1 MTLSAADRRLRG
13 RGPPFR
19 AAALLLVLAV
29 LLLSGTPLGFFSASS
44 VAASPHV
51 SSSATGAKSP
61 PQPPPVTET
70 VTAQNQT
77 IGDLSD
83 FWGVGVNPAV
93 TLANSTSETQPTPI
107 NWYTWP
113 AGAFADTVNI
123 TSGTL
128 WTEGYPT
135 QEATNESQF
144 VTWCKSV
151 SCHAIISLP
160 GEIDSPATGAY
171 DVAYTEQTLGFYPD
185 YWEIGNEPYLWLH
198 FGENW
203 SSWQA
208 TDYSTVSPMEYAFEV
223 QAYVSAI
230 RAVAPN
236 ASIIG
241 LPGVGHGS
249 SPDGVWINATVA
261 VNGPNIT
268 AVAIHDYPAE
278 APATGTLAKFFQ
290 TLTNKGS
297 NMTNRIL
304 TDEQEVKAACSSC
317 SIKFLVD
324 EFGAGTGVLGAYQPY
339 MHTYPEVPY
348 ITAELLIMTESNV
361 SNADVFAL
369 RSAYNG
375 SLFNAQ
381 GLPLPLD
388 SLYTQILPHYDPLP
402 LETTISAA
410 HGAPKVF
417 AGVSENP
424 QSNSLTLLAVNTNT
438 VTSVQ
443 LSVAG
448 PIFPRSG
455 SYSIWQANNSTNP
468 VNGTFSHSFGFETT
482 PSWLIPPMGVI
493 LVSVCHSNA
502 SLSSG
507 GQYPLTFCESG
518 LPTGTPWS
526 VTIGTGLP
534 TYSFTQTITLMES
547 PGAYAYTIGTIAGW
561 RIGNSSGS
569 VTVASGP
576 SSVQLPWAA
585 VTFPVNFSESG
596 LPNGTRWSVWLGDQ
610 WFDSNSSYFT
620 VYEPNGTYNYTFGI
634 VGGWTTTPRTGWV
647 YVDVTPVQV
656 TTTWTQVTYSVQF
669 HETGLPARTPWSV
682 NVSGTAGYSTTTTLF
697 VQEPNGTYLYTVG
710 SVPGYTPNT
719 YGGEVVVRNTV
730 AYVPLTWTKNAS
742 VYSVRFNETGL
753 GAGTVWNVSLNGT
766 VQRTNTS
773 AITFY
778 VGNGTL
784 NYSLGE
790 GAGWAPSSYLGS
802 VTVTGA
808 PATVN
813 ISYTRI
819 TYLVTF
825 NETGLPYPRP
835 SGNWSVTV
843 NGTTY
848 LASTNPVLTTPEPN
862 GTYPYKVGPES
873 GYTTSWQGTFTV
885 NGSAV
890 EVLVPFTPTLFYVG
904 FNSTGLSGAESY
916 RLNVTGYESK
926 VCYNGNLCPY
936 SLTNGT
942 YSYNATPSIKG
953 WGIYPLNQTFTV
965 NGHSVAL
972 LLNFSLFFPVTF
984 NEIGLSSPFNWTV
997 SLNGSG
1003 VLATSPSIAFA
1014 APNGTYNFS
1023 VQGIPGLVATP
1034 DQGRITV
1041 AGSSVSQTILFAV
1054 ATVPINF
1061 TESGLPS
1068 GTNWS
1073 VVFNQ
1078 TLYYSNR
1085 AIISIP
1091 VANGTDPYRIDS
1103 VAGYRP
1109 SPRTGDVVVDG
1120 TAFSV
1125 PVTFTVYEQVLPV
1138 NFTETG
1144 LSAGTNWSVL
1154 LNGSLSYST
1163 GTTVSFM
1170 EPNGSYIFQIVPHTW
1185 FTASP
1190 TGGQI
1195 TVDGTGTSTEVT
1207 WTHVIPVFNVT
1218 FTSTGLASGTN
1229 WSVTLGN
1236 QTRSSDGG
1244 TTVTFSE
1251 RNGTYDYQVGAVQD
1265 YSLANPSASV
1275 VVAGE
1280 PVEVQLDWKLSTYA
1294 VTFTE
1299 TGLPTGMNWSV
1310 RIEGTAHFSNGT
1322 GTVTVPE
1329 PNGSYPYTFGIVPGY
1344 APSFLGGTVTVA
1356 GADQNVEVSFSRVT
1370 YPVTFTET
1378 GLPSGTEW
1386 SVALSGSAPQS
1397 SGSSEI
1403 DFEEPNGTYT
1413 YTVSGISGWTTLY
1426 YRGIVTLPGQSAFT
1440 VAWVR
1445 VLYAVTVSETGLP
1458 SGSTWSVNL
1467 NGSVVKGTTT
1477 SLAFKEPNGTY
1488 SFTVQLPSGY
1498 GSNVSAGSVHVDGTS
1513 VKVPLLVT
1521 ANPAGGSGGMLSRTD
1536 EQLLAVG
1543 AVVVM
1548 VGLVMVFWLR
1558 SRKGPDAPPPVPPT
1572 AI

>member
-1 MTLSAADRRLRG
+1 M
-13 RGPPFR
+13 
-19 AAALLLVLAV
+19 
-29 LLLSGTPLGFFSASS
+29 
-44 VAASPHV
+44 
-51 SSSATGAKSP
+51 
-61 PQPPPVTET
+61 
-70 VTAQNQT
+70 
-77 IGDLSD
+77 
-83 FWGVGVNPAV
+83 
-93 TLANSTSETQPTPI
+93 
-107 NWYTWP
+107 
-113 AGAFADTVNI
+113 
-123 TSGTL
+123 
-128 WTEGYPT
+128 
-135 QEATNESQF
+135 
-144 VTWCKSV
+144 
-151 SCHAIISLP
+151 
-160 GEIDSPATGAY
+160 
-171 DVAYTEQTLGFYPD
+171 
-185 YWEIGNEPYLWLH
+185 
-198 FGENW
+198 
-203 SSWQA
+203 
-208 TDYSTVSPMEYAFEV
+208 
-223 QAYVSAI
+223 
-230 RAVAPN
+230 
-236 ASIIG
+236 
-241 LPGVGHGS
+241 
-249 SPDGVWINATVA
+249 
-261 VNGPNIT
+261 
-268 AVAIHDYPAE
+268 
-278 APATGTLAKFFQ
+278 
-290 TLTNKGS
+290 
-297 NMTNRIL
+297 
-304 TDEQEVKAACSSC
+304 
-317 SIKFLVD
+317 
-324 EFGAGTGVLGAYQPY
+324 
-339 MHTYPEVPY
+339 
-348 ITAELLIMTESNV
+348 
-361 SNADVFAL
+361 
-369 RSAYNG
+369 
-375 SLFNAQ
+375 
-381 GLPLPLD
+381 
-388 SLYTQILPHYDPLP
+388 
-402 LETTISAA
+402 
-410 HGAPKVF
+410 
-417 AGVSENP
+417 
-424 QSNSLTLLAVNTNT
+424 
-438 VTSVQ
+438 
-443 LSVAG
+443 
-448 PIFPRSG
+448 
-455 SYSIWQANNSTNP
+455 
-468 VNGTFSHSFGFETT
+468 
-482 PSWLIPPMGVI
+482 
-493 LVSVCHSNA
+493 
-502 SLSSG
+502 
-507 GQYPLTFCESG
+507 
-518 LPTGTPWS
+518 
-526 VTIGTGLP
+526 
-534 TYSFTQTITLMES
+534 
-547 PGAYAYTIGTIAGW
+547 
-561 RIGNSSGS
+561 
-569 VTVASGP
+569 
-576 SSVQLPWAA
+576 
-585 VTFPVNFSESG
+585 
-596 LPNGTRWSVWLGDQ
+596 
-610 WFDSNSSYFT
+610 
-620 VYEPNGTYNYTFGI
+620 
-634 VGGWTTTPRTGWV
+634 
-647 YVDVTPVQV
+647 
-656 TTTWTQVTYSVQF
+656 
-669 HETGLPARTPWSV
+669 
-682 NVSGTAGYSTTTTLF
+682 
-697 VQEPNGTYLYTVG
+697 
-710 SVPGYTPNT
+710 
-719 YGGEVVVRNTV
+719 

-825 NETGLPYPRP
+825 NETGSRTPAVGELVGHGEWDDLPR
-835 SGNWSVTV
+835 
-843 NGTTY
+843 
-848 LASTNPVLTTPEPN
+848 LD
-862 GTYPYKVGPES
+862 ES
-873 GYTTSWQGTFTV
+873 GPDHARAERDVPVQGRAGIRIHHFLAGHV
-885 NGSAV
+885 HGERERRRGLGPLHPDPLLRRV
-890 EVLVPFTPTLFYVG
+890 QFDRTLR
-904 FNSTGLSGAESY
+904 AESY

-1023 VQGIPGLVATP
+1023 VQGIPGLVAMP

-1275 VVAGE
+1275 CRCGGARGS
-1280 PVEVQLDWKLSTYA
+1280 PTRL
-1294 VTFTE
+1294 E
-1299 TGLPTGMNWSV
+1299 TVDLCGDVHRDRAPHRNELV
-1310 RIEGTAHFSNGT
+1310 RSDRRD
-1322 GTVTVPE
+1322 
-1329 PNGSYPYTFGIVPGY
+1329 GSLFERHGHGHGPG
-1344 APSFLGGTVTVA
+1344 A
-1356 GADQNVEVSFSRVT
+1356 Q
-1370 YPVTFTET
+1370 
-1378 GLPSGTEW
+1378 
-1386 SVALSGSAPQS
+1386 
-1397 SGSSEI
+1397 
-1403 DFEEPNGTYT
+1403 
-1413 YTVSGISGWTTLY
+1413 
-1426 YRGIVTLPGQSAFT
+1426 
-1440 VAWVR
+1440 R
-1445 VLYAVTVSETGLP
+1445 VLPVHLRDRSGLCTLVP
-1458 SGSTWSVNL
+1458 RRDR
-1467 NGSVVKGTTT
+1467 
-1477 SLAFKEPNGTY
+1477 
-1488 SFTVQLPSGY
+1488 
-1498 GSNVSAGSVHVDGTS
+1498 DGRRGR
-1513 VKVPLLVT
+1513 PER
-1521 ANPAGGSGGMLSRTD
+1521 G
-1536 EQLLAVG
+1536 
-1543 AVVVM
+1543 
-1548 VGLVMVFWLR
+1548 GLVQ
-1558 SRKGPDAPPPVPPT
+1558 
-1572 AI
+1572 